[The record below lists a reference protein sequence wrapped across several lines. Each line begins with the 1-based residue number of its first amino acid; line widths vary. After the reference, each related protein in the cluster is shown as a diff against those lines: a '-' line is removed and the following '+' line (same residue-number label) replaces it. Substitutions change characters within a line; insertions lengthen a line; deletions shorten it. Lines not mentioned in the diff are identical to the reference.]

1 MSTTRARWPALLG
14 ALLALG
20 CGPDPVERVTGV
32 WEVDADALVDDPLLT
47 RAGESRAGALA
58 ADLARGMVARVQ
70 IEIAPPT
77 CTWTVAGRADARRCS
92 VRRDDDRRVVLRVE
106 APEGPPDFWHLHL
119 GEGSPVL
126 EVGDRRLPLRPA
138 PRP

>member
-1 MSTTRARWPALLG
+1 MARARWPALLG
-14 ALLALG
+14 ALLAFG

-32 WEVDADALVDDPLLT
+32 WEVDADALADDALLT
-47 RAGESRAGALA
+47 RARGSRAGALA
-58 ADLARGMVARVQ
+58 EALARGMVARVQ
-70 IEIAPPT
+70 IEISPPT
-77 CTWTVAGRADARRCS
+77 CTWTIAGRVDARPCA

-106 APEGPPDFWHLHL
+106 APDGPPDFWHLHL
-119 GEGSPVL
+119 GDGAPAL